1 MNLRNYTMGKN
12 EPNKEERAKVKSYLG
27 FQKLF
32 PTFLLSAV
40 LFLVRPNEYVKTSVI
55 KMLLV

>member
-1 MNLRNYTMGKN
+1 MNRIRK
-12 EPNKEERAKVKSYLG
+12 KEQKLKVKS

-32 PTFLLSAV
+32 PTSLLSAV
-40 LFLVRPNEYVKTSVI
+40 LFLVTPNEYVKTSVI